1 MTEEEI
7 EANEEVEMMEEINDS
22 EAEMEKLDSNDETI
36 MEGTEEVAPK
46 DMMNEAET
54 EGNQEILEKNKH
66 VKEIGNV
73 KDVTTS
79 ISLSEQNVTD
89 VENQNLVAVQEDN
102 VDKTIEVVKEDIKED
117 LIQKEG
123 QDRSLEINSIDPIA
137 GEVLEDLEVQT
148 TLEIEIGVNPHI
160 K

>member
-102 VDKTIEVVKEDIKED
+102 VDKTIEVVKEDLKED
-117 LIQKEG
+117 LIQKEV